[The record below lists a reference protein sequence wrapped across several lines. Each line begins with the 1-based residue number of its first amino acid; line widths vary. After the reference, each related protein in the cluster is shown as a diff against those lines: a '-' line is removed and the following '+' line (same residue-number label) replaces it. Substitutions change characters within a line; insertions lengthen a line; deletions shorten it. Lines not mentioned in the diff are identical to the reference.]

1 MTQDEAFN
9 ILKTGA
15 NVFLTGEP
23 GAGKTHTINRYV
35 AYLRSQGIE
44 PAICAS
50 TGIAATHINGYT
62 IHSWSGIGVKSTL
75 TEYDLDAIA
84 QKEKVVK
91 RVQKTKV
98 LIIDEISMLSS
109 QTLDSVDLVM
119 RTLRGNNKA
128 FGGVQIV
135 FVGDF
140 FQLPPIVKIQHSDTM
155 EFNYDQSD
163 EQQSPFAFRASAW
176 KKANP
181 LVCYLTE
188 QHRQEDPI
196 FLDIL
201 SSMRRGSVSSK
212 VKSALSAR
220 AVAVPG
226 KAVYTKLFP
235 HNANVDRLNDA
246 ELGKLPTLPRMY
258 EMRSKGSMPLV
269 ESLKRNCLS
278 PEKLLLKV
286 GAKVMFTKNDPEGD
300 YYNGTIGSVLEFS
313 KLSGHPIV
321 KLTSGRII
329 EVDTVEWAVQ
339 DGNKKLATIEQLP
352 LRLAWAITVHKS
364 QGMSLDAAV
373 IDLSQAFEY
382 GQGYV
387 ALSRVRTLDGLY
399 LLGFNER
406 ALEVHPE
413 VKEQDD
419 IFRDKAET
427 TAIAFETMP
436 AGELL
441 EMHENFIKASL
452 L

>member
-1 MTQDEAFN
+1 M
-9 ILKTGA
+9 
-15 NVFLTGEP
+15 
-23 GAGKTHTINRYV
+23 
-35 AYLRSQGIE
+35 RSQGIE

-62 IHSWSGIGVKSTL
+62 IHSWSGIGVKNTL

-91 RVQKTKV
+91 RVQKAKV
-98 LIIDEISMLSS
+98 LIIDEISMLSKD
-109 QTLDSVDLVM
+109 TLDSVDLVM
-119 RTLRGNNKA
+119 RTLRGNDKA
-128 FGGVQIV
+128 FGGVQII

-140 FQLPPIVKIQHSDTM
+140 FQLPPVVKIQNTDTM
-155 EFNYDQSD
+155 ELSYD
-163 EQQSPFAFRASAW
+163 EPQSPFAFRSSAW
-176 KKANP
+176 KEANP

-188 QHRQEDPI
+188 QHRQEDPL
-196 FLDIL
+196 FLEIL
-201 SSMRRGSVSSK
+201 SSVRRGSVSSK
-212 VKSALSAR
+212 AKAALSAR
-220 AVAVPG
+220 AVSAPA

-235 HNANVDRLNDA
+235 HNANVDRLNNA
-246 ELGKLPTLPRMY
+246 ELEKLPTLPRMY

-269 ESLKRNCLS
+269 EALKRNCLS
-278 PEKLLLKV
+278 PEMLLLKV

-300 YYNGTIGSVLEFS
+300 YYNGTMGTVLEFS

-321 KLTSGRII
+321 KLLNGRVI

-427 TAIAFETMP
+427 TAIAFEQMDRE
-436 AGELL
+436 ELS